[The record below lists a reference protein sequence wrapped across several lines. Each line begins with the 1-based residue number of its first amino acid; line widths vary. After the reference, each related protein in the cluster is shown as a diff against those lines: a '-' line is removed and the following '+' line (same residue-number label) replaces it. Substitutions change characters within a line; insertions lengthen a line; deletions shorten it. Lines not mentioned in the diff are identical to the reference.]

1 MTARRKRPLFAW
13 YSNTYLHRSE
23 NFLHRQLCG
32 MNHADVQV
40 LSQWT
45 TNLEE
50 FPVPLLYCAERAA
63 TLTGR
68 IVNAAVRR
76 LWPERNRYTLRA
88 YVVRRLAEQ
97 IEAMRPDLMYCMF
110 GWHASQLLDVFA
122 VNGCRDVPLVFH
134 AAGSDILAADSIGPE
149 YVERLCETF
158 DRANLVLCGSEF
170 LMSRL
175 LLLGA
180 PPEKVRLHYIGI
192 DIPTETRT
200 ARADNGRPFRI
211 LAVSR
216 LAPVKGVQH
225 TIRAFAMAAVRM
237 PQSVLEIIGDGEE
250 LLTCVELAKRFNVTD
265 RVIFRG
271 SLPLPEVYAAMRT
284 ADLFVQHNVRTA
296 EGQEEAIGGSPIEA
310 AAHGLPVIGTRSG
323 GVAETVVHGTTGLLG
338 PPGDEKSM
346 AGSMLTLYRAPELR
360 SRYGLAGRERAKN
373 LFDLRKQNRKL
384 EQMLLEVCG
393 HAAPAASELT
403 CSAVIES

>member
-1 MTARRKRPLFAW
+1 
-13 YSNTYLHRSE
+13 
-23 NFLHRQLCG
+23 

-68 IVNAAVRR
+68 IANAAVRR
-76 LWPERNRYTLRA
+76 LWPERNRYTLRP

-97 IEAMRPDLMYCMF
+97 IKEMRPDLMYCMF

-134 AAGSDILAADSIGPE
+134 AAGSDILAAHSIGPE
-149 YVERLCETF
+149 YLKRLHETF
-158 DRANLVLCGSEF
+158 ERAALILCGSQF
-170 LMSRL
+170 LMSRVL
-175 LLLGA
+175 LIGA
-180 PPEKVRLHYIGI
+180 APEKVRLHYIGI
-192 DIPTETRT
+192 DIPTESLPSR
-200 ARADNGRPFRI
+200 RDHDGHFRI

-225 TIRAFAMAAVRM
+225 TIRAFAMAASEM
-237 PQSVLEIIGDGEE
+237 PRSTLEIIGDGEE
-250 LLTCVELAKRFNVTD
+250 LSICVELAKRFNVAD

-271 SLPLPEVYAAMRT
+271 SLPLPDVYAAMRT

-310 AAHGLPVIGTRSG
+310 AAHGLTAIGTRSG
-323 GVAETVVHGTTGLLG
+323 GVAEAVVHGTTGLLG
-338 PPGDEKSM
+338 QPGDEKAM
-346 AGSMLTLYRAPELR
+346 AESMLKLYRNPELR
-360 SRYGLAGRERAKN
+360 FRYGSAGRERAKS

-403 CSAVIES
+403 CSAVI

>member
-1 MTARRKRPLFAW
+1 MTTLRKKPLFAW
-13 YSNTYLHRSE
+13 YANTYLHRSE

-32 MNHADVQV
+32 MSHADVQV

-50 FPVPLLYCAERAA
+50 FPVPLLYCAESASS
-63 TLTGR
+63 LGGR
-68 IVNAAVRR
+68 VKNAVVRR
-76 LWPERNRYTLRA
+76 LWPERSRYTLRP
-88 YVVRRLAEQ
+88 YVIRRLAEQ
-97 IEAMRPDLMYCMF
+97 IKTARPDLLYCLF
-110 GWHASQLLDVFA
+110 GWHASQLLDVLA
-122 VNGCRDVPLVFH
+122 VNGCNGVPLVYH
-134 AAGSDILAADSIGPE
+134 AAGSDILAADSLGPE
-149 YVERLCETF
+149 YVKRLRQTF
-158 DRANLVLCGSEF
+158 DRATLVLCGSEF
-170 LMSRL
+170 LMSRV

-200 ARADNGRPFRI
+200 ARAENGQPFRI

-225 TIRAFAMAAVRM
+225 TIRAFAMTAFEM

-250 LLTCVELAKRFNVTD
+250 LTTCVELAKRFDVAD

-271 SLPLPEVYAAMRT
+271 SLPLPDVYAAMRT
-284 ADLFVQHNVRTA
+284 ADLFVQHNVRTP

-310 AAHGLPVIGTRSG
+310 AAHGLPVIATRSG
-323 GVAETVVHGTTGLLG
+323 GVVETVVHGETGLLG
-338 PPGDEKSM
+338 EPGDEKAM
-346 AGSMLTLYRAPELR
+346 ADSMLTLYRSPELR
-360 SRYGLAGRERAKN
+360 SRYGQAGRECAKN

-393 HAAPAASELT
+393 HAAPAASELA
-403 CSAVIES
+403 CGAAI